1 MIVAQLV
8 LSLFIARVLALL
20 LDKLKVPGITAYIL
34 TGVILG
40 PSVLGIVTNLN
51 PGALVNFSLIF
62 LVFYSGLNVDFKGL
76 RSYFR
81 RALVTTFAGA
91 GFTLALTLAIMTYV
105 GFSPLAALVVAV
117 AVSNTATEV
126 VVVMLDKIRG
136 LSDMFRRVLIM
147 SSFLDDLLAIGFI
160 AIIKGSISG
169 GYGSVLLEVAKL
181 ALFMG
186 VTLTLTYLMVRKF
199 PSISYPLII
208 NWDYLLLFSTATLFG
223 LVFLAMRSGI
233 GEIYGAYVAG
243 LAISMLRL
251 VRDPTLVYEV
261 RVEELVSRMSTVL
274 QFVIIPIFFIF
285 VGARVSASLLTSK
298 VVLLVFALA
307 VVGKLIGASLPY
319 VIIGKR
325 KLGLM
330 MGVAMNVRGSLEPAV
345 VLVALERGI
354 ISNALF
360 TAVVS
365 VSLITSAAI
374 PLVLRV
380 LTEYVRV

>member
-20 LDKLKVPGITAYIL
+20 LDKLKVPGVTAYIL

-40 PSVLGIVTNLN
+40 PSMLGIITNLN

-62 LVFYSGLNVDFKGL
+62 LVFYSGLNVDFKEL

-126 VVVMLDKIRG
+126 VVVMLDRIRG

-199 PSISYPLII
+199 PGISYPLII
-208 NWDYLLLFSTATLFG
+208 NWDYLLLFSTAMLFG

-285 VGARVSASLLTSK
+285 VGARVSASLLTSR

-380 LTEYVRV
+380 LAEYVRV